1 MNLST
6 CTQSLIKMGVINL
19 NFHFLIK
26 NFVGI
31 SDTWDAMLMSVFL
44 THFLHHL
51 VFFGLWK
58 IKAPIIL
65 SSKSDNATRVII
77 ELSSVITL
85 SCFIIFF
92 SKLLDQSENF
102 FLPFSKI
109 FCYPRYF
116 LHSKLNDNIVSLF
129 FLVNQQMDFLFIIRV
144 FVT

>member
-65 SSKSDNATRVII
+65 SSKSDNATRVIL

-116 LHSKLNDNIVSLF
+116 YIQNWTIILF
-129 FLVNQQMDFLFIIRV
+129 LCFSW
-144 FVT
+144 